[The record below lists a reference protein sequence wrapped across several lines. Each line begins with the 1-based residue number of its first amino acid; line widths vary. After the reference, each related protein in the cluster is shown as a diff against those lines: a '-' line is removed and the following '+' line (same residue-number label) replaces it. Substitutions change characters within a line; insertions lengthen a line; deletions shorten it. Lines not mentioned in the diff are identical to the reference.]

1 MLKDIDFG
9 EAKNVSMAIVKE
21 ENGGFI
27 DWKVAIVNENSYP
40 IKNVLVTSRGYG
52 KIEDEKVNTST
63 LRHFIGDIE
72 PKSLRQ
78 VETLKEELFKLTN
91 EFWVSFYVNDK
102 ILDKKYIFL
111 PESIVE
117 ENLRSIPYSEF
128 PGIFHL

>member
-27 DWKVAIVNENSYP
+27 DWKVVIVNENSYP
-40 IKNVLVTSRGYG
+40 LKNVLVTSRGYG

-72 PKSLRQ
+72 PNSLRQ

-91 EFWVSFYVNDK
+91 EFWVSFYINDK